1 MGYRTVGFSLFIML
15 FTWVGIAEAA
25 SISTRV
31 RILESKVSK
40 IDRAASTENTQ
51 RQAFEARIDEKLI
64 TVDDLKRQMDKMQKQ
79 NVEHKKQDGLEDKR
93 YAFP

>member
-1 MGYRTVGFSLFIML
+1 MRRRTLGVSLFIVL
-15 FTWVGIAEAA
+15 FTLMGIAEAA

-40 IDRAASTENTQ
+40 FDKKAARESSA
-51 RQAFEARIDEKLI
+51 RKAFEQKMNKKMDSIDSLQKQ
-64 TVDDLKRQMDKMQKQ
+64 VDKILKQMDQ
-79 NVEHKKQDGLEDKR
+79 EKKGQLVDKR

>member
-1 MGYRTVGFSLFIML
+1 MQRRTVGLSLFIVL
-15 FTWVGIAEAA
+15 FIWMGVAEAA

-40 IDRAASTENTQ
+40 FDKKAATESSA
-51 RQAFEARIDEKLI
+51 RQALEKKVEEKL
-64 TVDDLKRQMDKMQKQ
+64 TSVDDLKLQVEKISKQMEQK
-79 NVEHKKQDGLEDKR
+79 NKGPLEDKR

>member
-1 MGYRTVGFSLFIML
+1 MGRRTVGLSLFIVL
-15 FTWVGIAEAA
+15 FAWMGIAEAA

-40 IDRAASTENTQ
+40 FDKKAATESSA
-51 RQAFEARIDEKLI
+51 RKAFEAKVDGKLSS
-64 TVDDLKRQMDKMQKQ
+64 VDDLQLQVEKIVKQMDQK
-79 NVEHKKQDGLEDKR
+79 KKGQLEDKR

>member
-1 MGYRTVGFSLFIML
+1 MKRRTIGLSLLIVL

-31 RILESKVSK
+31 RILEGKVSK
-40 IDRAASTENTQ
+40 FDSKTVTERKA
-51 RQAFEARIDEKLI
+51 RQALEAKVDEKFSS
-64 TVDDLKRQMDKMQKQ
+64 VDDLKLQVEKIVKQMDQK
-79 NVEHKKQDGLEDKR
+79 KKGPLEDKR